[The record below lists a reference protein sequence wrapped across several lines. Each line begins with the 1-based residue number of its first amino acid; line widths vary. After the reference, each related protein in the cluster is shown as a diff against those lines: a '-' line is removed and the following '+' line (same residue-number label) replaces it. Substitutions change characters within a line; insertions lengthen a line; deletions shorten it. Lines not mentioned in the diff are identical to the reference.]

1 MANGLR
7 LKGVWVSVPYVD
19 DDGEIGKGFGRIQ
32 ELICHIH
39 IDDVQRFFIKLDW
52 FDYTREDG
60 KTHFPIWNE
69 KKIDPKTRERYRNVL
84 PVDSINQLL
93 TVTPL
98 PNGKEFLF
106 NPNFNW

>member
-52 FDYTREDG
+52 FDYTKEDR
-60 KTHFPIWNE
+60 KTHFPIWN
-69 KKIDPKTRERYRNVL
+69 
-84 PVDSINQLL
+84 
-93 TVTPL
+93 
-98 PNGKEFLF
+98 
-106 NPNFNW
+106 